1 MGILD
6 EIKLSYR
13 QGSVLIKLIYINI
26 SVFLLMTLL
35 PFILWLTGVF
45 GTPQQGSD
53 FFLPFVSVP
62 SSPMVLLMRPWTL
75 FTYMFLHADF
85 LHVLFNVI
93 YLFWF
98 GRLFLEFLKP
108 YQLLGVYIYG
118 GLGGALL
125 YLLTFNFVPALI
137 IFAPSSILLGAS
149 ASAMA
154 ILFAV
159 AAYAPNHTVY
169 LVFIGPTRLKYIA
182 LVALLID
189 LVSMTTLQNTGGHLA
204 HLGGALVGYL
214 YAVSLLKGHDWAKFF
229 DAKGFKI
236 ANPFKKRVKMT
247 VTHKRPLSDLEYNA
261 IKTRKQQD
269 VDRILEKIKRSGYDS
284 LSQQEKK
291 VLFDASQE

>member
-35 PFILWLTGVF
+35 PFVLWLTGVF
-45 GTPQQGSD
+45 ETPQQGSD

-75 FTYMFLHADF
+75 FTYMFVHADF

-98 GRLFLEFLKP
+98 GRLFLEFLRP

-118 GLGGALL
+118 GFGGALL

-159 AAYAPNHTVY
+159 ATYAPNHAVY

-189 LVSMTTLQNTGGHLA
+189 LVSMTTLKNTGGHLA

-214 YAVSLLKGHDWAKFF
+214 FAVSLLKGNDWAKVF
-229 DAKGFKI
+229 DNKPIKFS
-236 ANPFKKRVKMT
+236 NPFKKRVKMT

-261 IKTRKQQD
+261 IKSRKQQD